1 MRPSLP
7 RVGLAVTAATAVTL
21 AVALPVTANAVPS
34 PDALIAEVY
43 GGGGNSG
50 ATLTQDFVE
59 LANKGTAPV
68 SLDGWSVQYLPASA
82 SAASTWQLTPL
93 AGSVAA
99 GGRYLV
105 GEAKGTGGTVE
116 LPTTDATGTIAMAA
130 GGGTVALVSGT
141 TALTCKTAADC
152 AADTRVKDLVGY
164 GSATVVRE
172 GAPTA
177 TPANTTSAARGAAL
191 ADTDDNAADFTVG
204 APTPVNSKGQTPGG
218 GTPDPDPDPDPVPGD
233 KRIHDI
239 QGPGRVS
246 PLLGQQV
253 VGVPGVVTGTRTSG
267 DRGFWIQDAQAD
279 ADPRTSEGV
288 FVYTNAV
295 PFTVV
300 PGDSVLVNG
309 TVAEYRPGGDT
320 GTNQTLTEI
329 ATPTRISVVSQ
340 GNPVPAPEVI
350 TATSIPEAYAPDAG
364 GATIETIPLEP
375 AKYALDFLESREG
388 QLVQVDDV
396 RFTGPTNEFGEGWIT
411 TKPLQNPAVRGG
423 TVYTG
428 YDQPNSGRLKVKAG
442 SAALPTANTGDVLK
456 GATVGALE
464 YTNFGGYT
472 LATTSLGTYTSGGI
486 KPEVTGSQ
494 KQSELSVATYNV
506 ENLAPT
512 NPQAKFDRLA
522 GAVVTNLKSPDV
534 VVLEEIQD
542 NNGATDDGTVAADV
556 TLAKFVDAIAAAGGP
571 RYQSRSI
578 NPGNKTDGGE
588 PGGNIRVA
596 FLFNPARV
604 SFVDKPGGDT
614 TTPVAVVKDKGRAA
628 LSVSPGRVDPANPAW
643 ASSRKP
649 LAGQFTFRGRTVFVV
664 ANHFNSK
671 GGDQAMHG
679 RFQPPAR
686 SSEVQRQQQAAV
698 LRAFVDQVQAI
709 DKGANI
715 VLAGDIND
723 YQFSPAVQKLTAG
736 GAVVDLI
743 GTLPPAERYSY
754 VFEGNAQVL
763 DHIFLSKN
771 VKRFGYDVVH
781 INAEFAD
788 QASDHDPQ
796 VVKVRPSTGSALA
809 DEILFLVEDLLEH
822 LQRQV

>member
-1 MRPSLP
+1 MRSSLP

-21 AVALPVTANAVPS
+21 AVALPITANAAPS

-50 ATLTQDFVE
+50 ATLIQDFVE
-59 LANKGTAPV
+59 LANKGAAPV
-68 SLDGWSVQYLPASA
+68 AVDGWSVQYLPGSA
-82 SAASTWQLTPL
+82 SATSTWQVTPL
-93 AGSVAA
+93 AGSIAA
-99 GGRYLV
+99 GGRFLV
-105 GEAKGTGGTVE
+105 AEAKGTGGTIE
-116 LPTTDATGTIAMAA
+116 LPTTDATGTIAMS
-130 GGGTVALVSGT
+130 GTGGTVALVSGT
-141 TALTCKTAADC
+141 TALTCKTVADC

-164 GSATVVRE
+164 GTTTVVRE
-172 GAPTA
+172 GTS
-177 TPANTTSAARGAAL
+177 TGNLSNTTSAARGAAL

-218 GTPDPDPDPDPVPGD
+218 GDPVPDPDPVPGD

-239 QGPGRVS
+239 QGSGRVS
-246 PLLGQQV
+246 ALLGQQV

-267 DRGFWIQDAQAD
+267 DRGFWIQDTQVDTD
-279 ADPRTSEGV
+279 ARTSEGI

-329 ATPTRISVVSQ
+329 ATPTKISVVSR

-350 TATSIPEAYAPDAG
+350 TPTSIPEAYAPDAA
-364 GATIETIPLEP
+364 GASIETIPLDP

-388 QLVQVDDV
+388 QLIQVDNA

-411 TKPLQNPAVRGG
+411 TKPQQNQAARGG
-423 TVYTG
+423 TVYLG

-442 SAALPTANTGDVLK
+442 SAALPKAYVGDVLT

-472 LATTSLGTYTSGGI
+472 LATNSLGTYTPGGI
-486 KPEVTGSQ
+486 TPEVTGGQ

-522 GAVVTNLKSPDV
+522 GAVVSNLKSPDV

-571 RYQSRSI
+571 RYQSRQI
-578 NPGNKTDGGE
+578 DPGNKTDGGE

-604 SFVDKPGGDT
+604 SFVDKPGGDA
-614 TTPVAVVKDKGRAA
+614 TTPVAVVKDRGRAA
-628 LSVSPGRVDPANPAW
+628 LSISPGRVDPANPAW
-643 ASSRKP
+643 TSSRKP
-649 LAGQFTFRGRTVFVV
+649 LVGQFTFRGRTVFVV

-686 SSEVQRQQQAAV
+686 SSEVQRLAQATA
-698 LRAFVDQVQAI
+698 LRAFVDQVQAV

-743 GTLPPAERYSY
+743 GTLPPLERYSY

-763 DHIFLSKN
+763 DHIFISKN
-771 VKRFGYDVVH
+771 IKRYDYDVVH

-796 VVKVRPSTGSALA
+796 IVKVRPSTGYAVV
-809 DEILFLVEDLLEH
+809 DEVVFLIEDLLEH
-822 LQRQV
+822 LHQV

>member
-1 MRPSLP
+1 LRSSLP
-7 RVGLAVTAATAVTL
+7 RVGLAVTAATAATLAL
-21 AVALPVTANAVPS
+21 AVAPAAVAAPS

-59 LANKGTAPV
+59 LANRGSAAV
-68 SLDGWSVQYLPASA
+68 AVDGWSVQYLPASA
-82 SAASTWQLTPL
+82 SATSTWQATPL
-93 AGSVAA
+93 AGSIAA
-99 GGRYLV
+99 GGRFLV
-105 GEAKGTGGTVE
+105 GQAKGTGGTVE

-141 TALTCKTAADC
+141 TALTCKTVADC

-172 GAPTA
+172 GTPTA
-177 TPANTTSAARGAAL
+177 TISSTTSAARATTL
-191 ADTDDNAADFTVG
+191 VDTDDNAADFTVG
-204 APTPVNSKGQTPGG
+204 APTPVNSKGQTTPGG
-218 GTPDPDPDPDPVPGD
+218 DPTPEPNPQPGD

-239 QGPGRVS
+239 QGSGRVS
-246 PLLGQQV
+246 ALLGQKV
-253 VGVPGVVTGTRTSG
+253 VGVPGVVTATRTTG
-267 DRGFWIQDAQAD
+267 DRGFWFQDTQAD
-279 ADPRTSEGV
+279 ADARTSEGI

-300 PGDSVLVNG
+300 PGDSVLVSG

-329 ATPTRISVVSQ
+329 ATPTAITVLSK

-350 TATSIPEAYAPDAG
+350 TPAAVPEAYSPEAG
-364 GATIETIPLEP
+364 GATIETVPLDP
-375 AKYALDFLESREG
+375 AKYALDFYESREG
-388 QLVQVDDV
+388 TLIQIDDA
-396 RFTGPTNEFGEGWIT
+396 RFTGPTNNFGEGWIT
-411 TKPLQNPAVRGG
+411 TKPQQNPSVRGG
-423 TVYTG
+423 TVYLG

-442 SAALPTANTGDVLK
+442 SVAVPASNVGDVLK

-472 LATTSLGTYTSGGI
+472 LAVTSLGQHTPGGI
-486 KPEVTGSQ
+486 EPEVTAAAR
-494 KQSELSVATYNV
+494 QSELSVATYNV
-506 ENLAPT
+506 ENLAPG

-522 GAVVTNLKSPDV
+522 TAVVQNLRSPDV

-542 NNGATDDGTVAADV
+542 NNGATDDGTVAADA
-556 TLAKFVDAIAAAGGP
+556 TFTKFVDAIVAAGGP
-571 RYQSRSI
+571 RYQWRQI
-578 NPGNKTDGGE
+578 DPGNKTDGGE

-604 SFVDKPGGDT
+604 SFVDKPGGDAV
-614 TTPVAVVKDKGRAA
+614 TPVAVVKEHGRAA

-643 ASSRKP
+643 ANSRKP
-649 LAGQFTFRGRTVFVV
+649 LVGQFTFRGRTVFVV

-686 SSEVQRQQQAAV
+686 SSEVQRQAQATA
-698 LRAFVDQVQAI
+698 LRAFVDQVQAV

-723 YQFSPAVQKLTAG
+723 YQFSPAVAKLTADG
-736 GAVVDLI
+736 SIVDLI
-743 GTLPPAERYSY
+743 ATLPAAERYSY
-754 VFEGNAQVL
+754 VFEGNAQTL
-763 DHIFLSKN
+763 DHILISKN
-771 VKRFGYDVVH
+771 IKRYRYDVVH
-781 INAEFAD
+781 INAEFAN

-796 VVKVRPSTGSALA
+796 TVKVRPSTGNAA
-809 DEILFLVEDLLEH
+809 VDDVVFHIEDLLEQLGH
-822 LQRQV
+822 G